1 MICSGRPTKKLMVH
15 SQYAQDRTVDVPDIL
30 HSSLDVLYCKI
41 LTRNED
47 EIIVTS
53 EVYI

>member
-1 MICSGRPTKKLMVH
+1 MFHPQSL
-15 SQYAQDRTVDVPDIL
+15 QDRTVDVPDIL

-53 EVYI
+53 ELYI

>member
-1 MICSGRPTKKLMVH
+1 MEWRNRMFHPQSL
-15 SQYAQDRTVDVPDIL
+15 QDRTVDVPDIS

-41 LTRNED
+41 LSRNED

-53 EVYI
+53 ELYI